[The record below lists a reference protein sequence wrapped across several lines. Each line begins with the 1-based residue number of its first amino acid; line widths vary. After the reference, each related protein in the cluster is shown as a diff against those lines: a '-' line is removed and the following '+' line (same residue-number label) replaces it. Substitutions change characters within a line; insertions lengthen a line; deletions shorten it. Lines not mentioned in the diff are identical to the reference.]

1 MKRQVLS
8 CIAAFAVVFAAAS
21 FAQDSG
27 EPSEESVLET
37 ARQKYQDDQKK
48 EDQEESLAPVQGQE
62 SAEAAEPAPAAPK
75 AAPSGEPEAA
85 SGGAIYVPVMV
96 SFVPMV
102 SFPFGLFDV
111 SLSGACVG
119 ALVHDVNGIA
129 GAGVF
134 NLTHDIRG
142 VAGAGVFNIGHD
154 LRGAEGSGVF
164 NISHDVLGVQ
174 GSGVFN
180 IAHRVQG
187 VQGAG
192 VFNMAEDFRGIQAS
206 GVFNIAGDLS
216 GLQAAPIVNVAKRVE
231 GVQLGLVNVA
241 DEVEGFQ
248 LGLVNIARDGVQG
261 PGLYYEP
268 ETDWLFA
275 YHQNGSRRLYTVVT
289 AGAPRDDWFSS
300 SDGAVVSAGLGTRI
314 GGRKNEGY
322 LDIEAA
328 ACQAYR
334 PLRDSLDQ
342 LCAARSESEGDS
354 AFARLASSFSLYP
367 ELRVRL
373 GMPLIGKLSLVG
385 GFSTDIDLGD
395 CPNLPE
401 SRKAGYLY
409 RDTWFGETFTA
420 YTNWFIGFKI

>member
-8 CIAAFAVVFAAAS
+8 CIAAFAVICAASS

-48 EDQEESLAPVQGQE
+48 EDQDQGLKPAQ
-62 SAEAAEPAPAAPK
+62 SQEPAAQPVPAK
-75 AAPSGEPEAA
+75 PEAESESEDAA
-85 SGGAIYVPVMV
+85 SGAIYVPVMV

-154 LRGAEGSGVF
+154 LKGAEGAGVF
-164 NISHDVLGVQ
+164 NIAHDVHGIQ

-180 IAHRVQG
+180 IAHDVQG
-187 VQGAG
+187 VQGSG
-192 VFNMAEDFRGIQAS
+192 VFNMAGDIHGIQAA
-206 GVFNIAGDLS
+206 GVYNIAGDMS
-216 GLQAAPIVNVAKRVE
+216 GLQAAPVVNVAKRVE
-231 GVQLGLVNVA
+231 GVQVGLVNVA

-248 LGLVNIARDGVQG
+248 LGLVNIAKDGVQG

-268 ETDWLFA
+268 QTDWLFA
-275 YHQNGSRRLYTVVT
+275 YHQNGSRRLYTVIG
-289 AGAPRDDWFSS
+289 AGAPRGDWFSS
-300 SDGAVVSAGLGTRI
+300 SDGAVISAGLGTRI

-342 LCAARSESEGDS
+342 FCAARSESEANSG
-354 AFARLASSFSLYP
+354 FARFASSFSLYP

-385 GFSTDIDLGD
+385 GFSTDINLGD
-395 CPNLPE
+395 YPNLPE
-401 SRKAGYLY
+401 SRKGGYVY
-409 RDTWFGETFTA
+409 GDTWFGEAFTA
-420 YTNWFIGFKI
+420 YTKWFIGFKI